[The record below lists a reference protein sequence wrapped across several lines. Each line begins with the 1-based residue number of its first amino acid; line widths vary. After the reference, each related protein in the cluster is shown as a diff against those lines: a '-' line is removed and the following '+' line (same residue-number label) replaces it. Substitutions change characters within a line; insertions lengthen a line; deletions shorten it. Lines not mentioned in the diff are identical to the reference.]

1 MIWLIFGKSVVA
13 QTCGN
18 HLIIFPPQQRMLASH
33 PTYSLLGF
41 SAALAPK
48 FTLCALKG
56 RICQLQDMKPRV

>member
-1 MIWLIFGKSVVA
+1 MIWLIFRKSVVA

-48 FTLCALKG
+48 FSLEPK
-56 RICQLQDMKPRV
+56 I